1 MIGLNGNRPSSQ
13 MRGWSIPAAYR
24 FKSQPHRERSCNLQ
38 IAIELQRSAG
48 RGALFG
54 MAKIDFDVITDIAA
68 KCKIDGKPRVLH
80 ADIDA
85 GSAEDQPHDSE
96 FRAARRHAPTPEHTK
111 RRTTRRS
118 GSMLRS
124 TRLRNPQTRRAGSR
138 SERLMRSWV

>member
-1 MIGLNGNRPSSQ
+1 MTYRDYAPCAPAIRRAGRRAIKPAFRG
-13 MRGWSIPAAYR
+13 GWSIPAAYR

-48 RGALFG
+48 RVAPFR

-85 GSAEDQPHDSE
+85 GENFSL
-96 FRAARRHAPTPEHTK
+96 RADTV
-111 RRTTRRS
+111 
-118 GSMLRS
+118 
-124 TRLRNPQTRRAGSR
+124 RAI
-138 SERLMRSWV
+138 

>member
-1 MIGLNGNRPSSQ
+1 

-48 RGALFG
+48 RVAPFG

-96 FRAARRHAPTPEHTK
+96 FRAARRHA
-111 RRTTRRS
+111 
-118 GSMLRS
+118 
-124 TRLRNPQTRRAGSR
+124 
-138 SERLMRSWV
+138 

>member
-1 MIGLNGNRPSSQ
+1 

-48 RGALFG
+48 RVAPFG

-80 ADIDA
+80 
-85 GSAEDQPHDSE
+85 G
-96 FRAARRHAPTPEHTK
+96 RRMHTNVGIAQVATSPPTIPEP
-111 RRTTRRS
+111 RS
-118 GSMLRS
+118 LKEVR
-124 TRLRNPQTRRAGSR
+124 
-138 SERLMRSWV
+138 

>member
-1 MIGLNGNRPSSQ
+1 MTYRDYAPCAPLAGQPTPLPAGAGRQPIGMIGLNGNRPSSQ
-13 MRGWSIPAAYR
+13 TRGWSIPAAYR

-48 RGALFG
+48 RIAPFG

-85 GSAEDQPHDSE
+85 GSAE
-96 FRAARRHAPTPEHTK
+96 
-111 RRTTRRS
+111 
-118 GSMLRS
+118 
-124 TRLRNPQTRRAGSR
+124 
-138 SERLMRSWV
+138 